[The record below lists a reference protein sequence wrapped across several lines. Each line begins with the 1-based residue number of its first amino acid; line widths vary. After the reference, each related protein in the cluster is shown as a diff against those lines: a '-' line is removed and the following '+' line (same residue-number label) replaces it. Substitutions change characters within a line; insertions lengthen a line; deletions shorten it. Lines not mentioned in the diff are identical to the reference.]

1 MMPVFYMVLAVALGY
16 AVTVGLSLVV
26 TFRITAAS
34 PKFVMRDHRI
44 GRDISWSR
52 RRCGIPR
59 VTFRK

>member
-1 MMPVFYMVLAVALGY
+1 MMPVFSIVLAVALGY

-44 GRDISWSR
+44 GQRYKLVHALLWYSSCD
-52 RRCGIPR
+52 
-59 VTFRK
+59 V